1 MSQTGGR
8 AQGRAGSLASLAI
21 RSALSVVLVLSSVWG
36 ALALWFRAPFGGI
49 LATGFAT
56 LGLVAIV
63 SFWRVSLWRSRPATP
78 LRWIALALWAGLFG
92 ALALWWGSITPRHD
106 RLWATALSRVPVATL
121 DGDRLVIS
129 HVRNFVWRPAT
140 ASLPDQEAG
149 SGEEIAEE
157 RWETRSVDLASVSGV
172 DLFFSYWT
180 GPLIAHVLVSITFD
194 NVPPLT
200 FSVEIRRE
208 RGETYSALAGFFKS
222 YELAI
227 VVADERDIVRLRTDI
242 WREDVRLYRLDVS
255 REKALALLLAYA
267 RKINQLSATPRWY
280 GTLSDNCTTVAYGL
294 ARELWPA
301 LGPDWRILLPGRA
314 PEYAHELGALGTGVP
329 FEVLQQRAAISE
341 TARMAP
347 AGADFSAWI
356 RRNVPAPPR

>member
-1 MSQTGGR
+1 VSHTGGR
-8 AQGRAGSLASLAI
+8 AAGRAGSLASLAI
-21 RSALSVVLVLSSVWG
+21 RSALSVLLLLSGVWG
-36 ALALWFRAPFGGI
+36 ALALWFRAPLGGM
-49 LATGFAT
+49 LAMGFAT
-56 LGLVAIV
+56 LGLFTIV
-63 SFWRVSLWRSRPATP
+63 SVWRVRPATP
-78 LRWIALALWAGLFG
+78 FRWIALALWAGLFG
-92 ALALWWGSITPRHD
+92 ALALWWGSIAPRHD
-106 RLWATALSRVPVATL
+106 RDWATALSRVPVATL
-121 DGDRLVIS
+121 DGDRLVIK
-129 HVRNFVWRPAT
+129 HVRNFAWRHAT
-140 ASLPDQEAG
+140 ASLPEQEAG
-149 SGEEIAEE
+149 SGEAIAEA
-157 RWETRSVDLASVSGV
+157 RWETRSVDLRSVSGV

-194 NVPPLT
+194 DAPPLT

-227 VVADERDIVRLRTDI
+227 VVADEGDIVRLRTDI

-255 REKALALLLAYA
+255 REKARALLLAYA
-267 RKINQLSATPRWY
+267 REINRLSEAPRWY

-329 FEVLQQRAAISE
+329 FEVLKQRAAISE
-341 TARMAP
+341 AARMVP

-356 RRNVPAPPR
+356 RRDVPAPPR

>member
-1 MSQTGGR
+1 MSHTGGR
-8 AQGRAGSLASLAI
+8 AAGRAGSLASLAI
-21 RSALSVVLVLSSVWG
+21 RSALSVLLVLFGVWG
-36 ALALWFRAPFGGI
+36 ALALWFRAPLGGI
-49 LATGFAT
+49 LAMGFAT

-63 SFWRVSLWRSRPATP
+63 SVWRVRPATP
-78 LRWIALALWAGLFG
+78 FRWIALALWAGLFG
-92 ALALWWGSITPRHD
+92 ALALWWSSIAPRHD
-106 RLWATALSRVPVATL
+106 RDWATALSRVPVATL
-121 DGDRLVIS
+121 DGDRLVIK
-129 HVRNFVWRPAT
+129 HVRNFAWRHAT
-140 ASLPDQEAG
+140 ASLPEQEAG
-149 SGEEIAEE
+149 SGEAIAEA
-157 RWETRSVDLASVSGV
+157 RWETRSVDLRSVSGV

-194 NVPPLT
+194 DAPPLT

-208 RGETYSALAGFFKS
+208 RGETYSALAGFFKA

-227 VVADERDIVRLRTDI
+227 VVADEGDIVRLRTNI

-255 REKALALLLAYA
+255 REKARALLLVYA
-267 RKINQLSATPRWY
+267 REINRLSEAPRWY

-301 LGPDWRILLPGRA
+301 LGRDWRILLPGRA

-329 FEVLQQRAAISE
+329 FEVLKQRAAISE
-341 TARMAP
+341 TARMVP

-356 RRNVPAPPR
+356 RRDVPAPPR

>member
-1 MSQTGGR
+1 MSHTGGW
-8 AQGRAGSLASLAI
+8 AAGRAGSLASLAI
-21 RSALSVVLVLSSVWG
+21 RSALSVLLVLSGVWG
-36 ALALWFRAPFGGI
+36 ALALWFRAPLGGI

-63 SFWRVSLWRSRPATP
+63 SLWRVRRAAPF
-78 LRWIALALWAGLFG
+78 RWIALALWAGLFG
-92 ALALWWGSITPRHD
+92 ALALWWGSIMPRHD

-194 NVPPLT
+194 DAPPLT

-242 WREDVRLYRLDVS
+242 WREDVRLYRLDVG
-255 REKALALLLAYA
+255 REKARALLLAYA
-267 RKINQLSATPRWY
+267 REINRLAATPRWY

-314 PEYAHELGALGTGVP
+314 PEYAHELGALGTGVA
-329 FEVLQQRAAISE
+329 FDSLKQRAAISE
-341 TARMAP
+341 TARMTP
-347 AGADFSAWI
+347 AGADFSTWI
-356 RRNVPAPPR
+356 RHEVPAPPR